1 MERLRGTQ
9 REKDKETNI
18 YIKNKDIDKWNKTW
32 QRKKDKQKDGET
44 QRCKN
49 RKINKQRKRRRK
61 NKKNDTNE
69 KTQRCQG

>member
-49 RKINKQRKRRRK
+49 RKINK
-61 NKKNDTNE
+61 
-69 KTQRCQG
+69 